1 LEAKQK
7 EVGSVRRIQLVL
19 GALAIVVT
27 SFAAFAGPVM
37 ADDLNCRDARGD
49 LIRCDGDLYAPYYNT
64 PGYNAYPVHNN
75 DPYYNAYPFYG
86 DGLFYDDD
94 IIEAY
99 LEGDYEELWEETA
112 DFYGYW

>member
-1 LEAKQK
+1 M
-7 EVGSVRRIQLVL
+7 RRIQFVL

-64 PGYNAYPVHNN
+64 AGYNAYPVYNN
-75 DPYYNAYPFYG
+75 DPFYG

-94 IIEAY
+94 IVEAY

-112 DFYGYW
+112 DFYDYF

>member
-1 LEAKQK
+1 M
-7 EVGSVRRIQLVL
+7 RRIQLVL

-27 SFAAFAGPVM
+27 SFAAFAGPAM
-37 ADDLNCRDARGD
+37 ADDLNCRDARGY
-49 LIRCDGDLYAPYYNT
+49 LIRCDGQIYAPYYNT

-86 DGLFYDDD
+86 DGPFYDDD

-112 DFYGYW
+112 DFYDYF